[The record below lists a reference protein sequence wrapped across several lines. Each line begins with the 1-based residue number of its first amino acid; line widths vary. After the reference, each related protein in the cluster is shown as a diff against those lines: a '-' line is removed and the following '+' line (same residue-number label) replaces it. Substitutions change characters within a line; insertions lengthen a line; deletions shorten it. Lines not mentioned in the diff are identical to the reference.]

1 MSEMKN
7 VLIKSIGEIQEFG
20 AKGFKV
26 VKFIVVDDS
35 SSEYEQ
41 ILELQCTQDKAD
53 NLVKFNKAGDRVD
66 ISYNLRGREWTNPQG
81 EVKVFNSI
89 EAWKVFKADTSEDV
103 PAYEEVSSGDLKE
116 AADDLP
122 F

>member
-1 MSEMKN
+1 M
-7 VLIKSIGEIQEFG
+7 IKSIGEVQEFG
-20 AKGFKV
+20 ANGFKV
-26 VKFIVVDDS
+26 AKFIVVDDS

-89 EAWKVFKADTSEDV
+89 EAWKVFKADNSAGGIVVED
-103 PAYEEVSSGDLKE
+103 YKEVDASSLDV
-116 AADDLP
+116 ATDDLP

>member
-1 MSEMKN
+1 MKN

-20 AKGFKV
+20 DKGFKV